1 MTAGDDSAAGAADTG
16 AADTGGPDPITAP
29 FAWGL
34 GSAAAPGTGPGS
46 GPRDAPG
53 APGGPAEVAAVTPA
67 ATELIP
73 AGELSDANP
82 APFRTPSTGQRP
94 APDSSHRSGSVSA
107 DFGDSSSDEIAPASP
122 IDALFGA
129 TQFKDYE
136 GEPVVGRFPLSPNGV
151 AAAAASGAPGTVGAA
166 SAGASAGTLSEPDRA
181 ARASLS
187 KNQKLLMWVA
197 GGVIALLVLA
207 LLFVVGTRI
216 APAPAPNGV
225 SKSVGPSPGP
235 SPSSSPGGPASFGIR
250 LWSDLRGGECID
262 TFTSPFAQKFT
273 VVDCAS
279 PHPAQLVMRGT
290 FPGEVTA
297 AWPGLDALQSQAN
310 QLCTAPGVMDL
321 TTAGAY
327 NDIQLQPSYAAATDE
342 WTGGQRDYFC
352 FVTRSSGGPITGSVA
367 GATAK

>member
-1 MTAGDDSAAGAADTG
+1 MAAGDDSAAGAADTG
-16 AADTGGPDPITAP
+16 AADPITAP
-29 FAWGL
+29 FDWGL
-34 GSAAAPGTGPGS
+34 GSAAAPGIGPAS
-46 GPRDAPG
+46 GPRNAPG
-53 APGGPAEVAAVTPA
+53 APGGPAEVAPVTPA
-67 ATELIP
+67 STELIP

-82 APFRTPSTGQRP
+82 PPFRTPVTEHRP
-94 APDSSHRSGSVSA
+94 APDPFTGFGSASA
-107 DFGDSSSDEIAPASP
+107 DIGDSSNVNIVPASP

-136 GEPVVGRFPLSPNGV
+136 GEPVVGRFAPEPNRFAG
-151 AAAAASGAPGTVGAA
+151 AAASGAPGTVGAA
-166 SAGASAGTLSEPDRA
+166 SGSASNGSVSAPDRA
-181 ARASLS
+181 ARGRFS
-187 KNQKLLMWVA
+187 KNQTLLMWVA

-216 APAPAPNGV
+216 APAPAPKGV

-235 SPSSSPGGPASFGIR
+235 SPSSSPGEPVSAGIR

-290 FPGEVTA
+290 FPGEATA

-327 NDIQLQPSYAAATDE
+327 NDIQLQPSYAATTDE